1 MKTIIIAIILTV
13 SAQLI
18 YPQSTARERI
28 EQRQRAESKSTVL
41 QRNNSTTNSDLQL
54 NEILNNSR
62 WSRVIYRYLDLSKPA
77 NSPLKNFS
85 TIFNL
90 LQNNEI
96 KAYEYIDGQ
105 ELFTDEYLINLTEIK
120 ERFDI
125 QDDEIPSNDVQGYY
139 LKEVYYFD
147 TPTSSFRVLPIA
159 ICPIM
164 HRFSNYEGTT
174 RYPLFW
180 IPYSEIEPY
189 TRQIPVMLSSQN
201 NSIRGTI
208 DDFFRTRKY
217 DGEIYKTYTSTIG
230 DDKEEQDKVEQ
241 ELIDFE
247 NMIKEGDTASSLQI
261 IESSRNQ
268 NRKTNIRST
277 GNSGSSQSM
286 RNRRY

>member
-1 MKTIIIAIILTV
+1 MKTILISIILTISV
-13 SAQLI
+13 QLI

>member
-1 MKTIIIAIILTV
+1 MKTILITIILTV
-13 SAQLI
+13 SVQLI

-159 ICPIM
+159 LCPIM
-164 HRFSNYEGTT
+164 HQFSNYEGTT

>member
-77 NSPLKNFS
+77 NSPLRNFS

-105 ELFTDEYLINLTEIK
+105 ELFTNEYLINLTEIK

-189 TRQIPVMLSSQN
+189 TRQMPVMLSSQN

-277 GNSGSSQSM
+277 GNTGSSQSM